1 MADSLHVIALISGGK
16 DSFFSL
22 LHCIQNGHQVVALGN
37 LFPAPPAAAAA
48 GAAPAPRRPDAAGA
62 AASNH
67 EADSENEQDL
77 NSFMYQTVGHT
88 VIPLY
93 EQALGI
99 PLYRQPIV
107 GSAVQTGTSYGYAD
121 VGSTSRSEGSGD
133 VGIAKKDLEGKH
145 EEEEDETESLVPLL
159 KRIMAEH
166 PTANAL
172 STGAIL
178 STYQRTRVE
187 SVAIRL
193 GLTPLSYLWQ
203 YPILPPGTQISL
215 LEDMQAIGLDAR
227 IVKVASGGLDESFLW
242 QNVADQQVMQRIEKS
257 MKRFGTDGDGAV
269 LGEGGEFETLVVD
282 GPASLFKGRI
292 VVEEKD
298 RRVVRE
304 GGGSAWLKILETRV
318 VMKESEEV
326 VITQCRTPELLE
338 LRFASILASLN
349 NKEVASPNSKGSSTQ
364 LKSPILNSPKPFVGN
379 SNSNSI
385 LHWTV
390 TAKQADANESI
401 STQASKAIEEIRHLL
416 HQSSLQPTDII
427 STVIILRSM
436 QDFASTN
443 KVYGALFTKPN
454 PPSRVTI
461 SCGTLLPEEISLI
474 IHLSTNNTP
483 PSPTSRKALHVQSRS
498 YWAPANIG
506 PYSQAICTTLPS
518 TATSQTPTS
527 LVSIAGQIPLIPHTM
542 NLPLSSSTHLT
553 TSLLNQEGQE
563 REQEFKIQALLSLQ
577 HLLRITREMHI
588 SWLSSCVAYLPSST
602 STSTPSLPSMQKSQI
617 LAQAWSLLHQPP
629 SQDDEEDFEGDESRD
644 LWEEK
649 HYAGMEL
656 RGAAKDEREY
666 PLWDVVDCSA
676 LRDDTQASPP
686 FWTVEVEELPRGS
699 MVEWAAGVGVV
710 GGSVKLSSSKSPKG
724 WTIHQCSFGSKT
736 ISIIMLAYSPTLP
749 SINEKLEDIFSPLG
763 GVEGMQA
770 ESSAAYVD
778 VSIPGLWEQGRFGG
792 AVPCRGIWDGD
803 GRRVSCVVLFD
814 DM

>member
-1 MADSLHVIALISGGK
+1 MAESLHVIALISGGK

-22 LHCIQNGHQVVALGN
+22 LHCVQNGHQVVALGN
-37 LFPAPPAAAAA
+37 LYPAPPPARPAPA
-48 GAAPAPRRPDAAGA
+48 GAIAAPAPRRPDAT
-62 AASNH
+62 ASNH
-67 EADSENEQDL
+67 EADSEDEQDL
-77 NSFMYQTVGHT
+77 NSFMYQTVGHN

-93 EQALGI
+93 AQALGI

-121 VGSTSRSEGSGD
+121 VGSPSSSRSGSGD
-133 VGIAKKDLEGKH
+133 DAAEKEGLEVRH

-187 SVAIRL
+187 SVALRL

-242 QNVADQQVMQRIEKS
+242 QNVAGQQVMRRIEKS

-282 GPASLFKGRI
+282 GPATLFKGRI

-298 RRVVRE
+298 RKVVRE
-304 GGGSAWLKILETRV
+304 GGGSAWLKILEARV
-318 VMKESEEV
+318 VMKENEDV
-326 VITQCRTPELLE
+326 VHTQCRTPELLE
-338 LRFASILASLN
+338 SRFTNILALLNEGVVSLHS
-349 NKEVASPNSKGSSTQ
+349 KNSSDKLAIPLT
-364 LKSPILNSPKPFVGN
+364 LNSPEPLTQEVSSKSV
-379 SNSNSI
+379 

-401 STQASKAIEEIRHLL
+401 STQASKAIEEIQHRLD
-416 HQSSLQPTDII
+416 QASLQPTDII

-436 QDFASTN
+436 QDFASIN

-454 PPSRVTI
+454 PPSRVTV
-461 SCGTLLPEEISLI
+461 SCGTLLPQEISLI
-474 IHLSTNNTP
+474 IHLSIQNTSS
-483 PSPTSRKALHVQSRS
+483 SPIVRKALHVQSRS

-506 PYSQAICTTLPS
+506 PYSQATCITLPL
-518 TATSQTPTS
+518 TTTSQTPTS

-542 NLPLSSSTHLT
+542 NLPLPSSTAVI
-553 TSLLNQEGQE
+553 TSTPTQEGQE
-563 REQEFKIQALLSLQ
+563 QEFKLQALLSLQ
-577 HLLRITREMHI
+577 HLLRITRELHI

-602 STSTPSLPSMQKSQI
+602 STSSLTLQKKSKI
-617 LAQAWSLLHQPP
+617 LAQAWRLLHQPP
-629 SQDDEEDFEGDESRD
+629 NQDDEEDTEGVESRD

-649 HYAGMEL
+649 HYAGMEI
-656 RGAAKDEREY
+656 RGAAKDKREY
-666 PLWDVVDCSA
+666 PLWDVVDYSSVGKH
-676 LRDDTQASPP
+676 DDVSPP
-686 FWTVEVEELPRGS
+686 FWTVEIEELPRGS

-710 GGSVKLSSSKSPKG
+710 GSGSVKLISSKSPNG
-724 WTIHQCSFGSKT
+724 WTIHQCTLSSKT
-736 ISIIMLAYSPTLP
+736 ISIIMLEYSPTLP
-749 SINEKLEDIFSPLG
+749 SINEKLEDIFSSLG
-763 GVEGMQA
+763 GVEGVQK
-770 ESSAAYVD
+770 ESFAAPTHL
-778 VSIPGLWEQGRFGG
+778 SSL
-792 AVPCRGIWDGD
+792 
-803 GRRVSCVVLFD
+803 
-814 DM
+814 

>member
-1 MADSLHVIALISGGK
+1 MADSLRVIALISGGK

-37 LFPAPPAAAAA
+37 LYPAPPAADA
-48 GAAPAPRRPDAAGA
+48 GAAPAPRHPD
-62 AASNH
+62 ASNH
-67 EADSENEQDL
+67 ETESEDEQDL

-121 VGSTSRSEGSGD
+121 VGSTGRSGSSGD
-133 VGIAKKDLEGKH
+133 LGSAMEGLEVSG
-145 EEEEDETESLVPLL
+145 EEADETESLVPLL
-159 KRIMAEH
+159 MRIMAEH

-215 LEDMQAIGLDAR
+215 LEDMQAVGLDAR

-242 QNVADQQVMQRIEKS
+242 QNVASQRVMRRIEKS

-292 VVEEKD
+292 EVEEKD

-304 GGGSAWLKILETRV
+304 GGGSAWLKILRASV
-318 VMKESEEV
+318 VMKESEEAV
-326 VITQCRTPELLE
+326 DTQCRTPDLLE
-338 LRFASILASLN
+338 SRFTHILASLDKD
-349 NKEVASPNSKGSSTQ
+349 NKDNLSLNFKGSFTISG
-364 LKSPILNSPKPFVGN
+364 SPVLNSLKPLAQRLN
-379 SNSNSI
+379 SNDI

-390 TAKQADANESI
+390 TANHSDANESI
-401 STQASKAIEEIRHLL
+401 STQTSKAIEEIRHRL
-416 HQSSLQPTDII
+416 HQASLQPTDII
-427 STVIILRSM
+427 STVIILRSI
-436 QDFASTN
+436 QDFASVN
-443 KVYGALFTKPN
+443 RVYGALFTKPN

-461 SCGTLLPEEISLI
+461 SCGTLLPRNVSLL
-474 IHLSTNNTP
+474 IHLSIQNTP
-483 PSPTSRKALHVQSRS
+483 SSLTARKALHVQSRS

-506 PYSQAICTTLPS
+506 PYSQATSITLPS
-518 TATSQTPTS
+518 TTISQTSTS

-542 NLPLSSSTHLT
+542 NLPLSSTTHHT
-553 TSLLNQEGQE
+553 TTTQNKTVQDQ
-563 REQEFKIQALLSLQ
+563 REQTEEQDFKLQALLSLQ

-602 STSTPSLPSMQKSQI
+602 NTSTSPLTAQKSQI
-617 LAQAWSLLHQPP
+617 LGQAWKLLHQQSSSSSNTP
-629 SQDDEEDFEGDESRD
+629 SDDEDAPRD

-649 HYAGMEL
+649 HYAGMEI
-656 RGAAKDEREY
+656 RGGAKDEREY
-666 PLWDVVDCSA
+666 PAWDTVDCSA
-676 LRDDTQASPP
+676 TEENATASPP
-686 FWTVEVEELPRGS
+686 FWTVEVEELPKGS
-699 MVEWAAGVGVV
+699 MVEWAAGWGVV
-710 GGSVKLSSSKSPKG
+710 GGPVKVFDISFFSSLVRSR
-724 WTIHQCSFGSKT
+724 T
-736 ISIIMLAYSPTLP
+736 YSL
-749 SINEKLEDIFSPLG
+749 
-763 GVEGMQA
+763 
-770 ESSAAYVD
+770 
-778 VSIPGLWEQGRFGG
+778 SIPFT
-792 AVPCRGIWDGD
+792 AA
-803 GRRVSCVVLFD
+803 S
-814 DM
+814 